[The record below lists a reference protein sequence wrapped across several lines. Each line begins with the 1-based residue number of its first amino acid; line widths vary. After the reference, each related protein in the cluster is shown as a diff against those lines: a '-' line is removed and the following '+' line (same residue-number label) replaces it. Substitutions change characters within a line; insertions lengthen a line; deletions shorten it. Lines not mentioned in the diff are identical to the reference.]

1 MDHHE
6 EDTALEIVEEV
17 IVISDTEF
25 RDMFE
30 KTETG
35 MKNVNLQDHDY
46 SAAAISH
53 QSPVHSQRKV
63 KYRQH

>member
-46 SAAAISH
+46 SAISH
-53 QSPVHSQRKV
+53 QSPEHSQRKV
-63 KYRQH
+63 KHR

>member
-1 MDHHE
+1 MDH
-6 EDTALEIVEEV
+6 EDALEIVEEV

-46 SAAAISH
+46 SVISH
-53 QSPVHSQRKV
+53 QSPEHSQGKV
-63 KYRQH
+63 KYR